1 MVLKIFKGVW
11 FFSLLGLLVVF
22 FYVYAGLPQ
31 DVALWQEGSNISVS
45 RNALFYI
52 SLLLMAVI
60 NVMVFMVRGIIG
72 QKDERFITWF
82 YGLIISVNLFMIA
95 SLGLL
100 NVCNGGDRYNYNSM
114 APVIYGSLILICF
127 WIVSWPV
134 YLLSQKF
141 SSK

>member
-1 MVLKIFKGVW
+1 MALKIFKGVW
-11 FFSLLGLLVVF
+11 FFSLVGLLVVF

-31 DVALWQEGSNISVS
+31 DVALWKEGSNISVS

-52 SLLLMAVI
+52 SLLLMALI

-82 YGLIISVNLFMIA
+82 YGLIISVNLFLIA

-100 NVCNGGDRYNYNSM
+100 NVFNGGDRYNYISM
-114 APVIYGSLILICF
+114 APVIYGSLILICL
-127 WIVSWPV
+127 WIASWPV
-134 YLLSQKF
+134 YLLSQKL